1 MIKYENEC
9 VDCGFSCLGD
19 SCPNRNVP
27 RLYCDQCGWEDELRE
42 YEGEQWC
49 DDCILSEFEKV
60 EV

>member
-27 RLYCDQCGWEDELRE
+27 RLYCDQCGSEEELRE

-49 DDCILSEFEKV
+49 DDCILAEFEKV